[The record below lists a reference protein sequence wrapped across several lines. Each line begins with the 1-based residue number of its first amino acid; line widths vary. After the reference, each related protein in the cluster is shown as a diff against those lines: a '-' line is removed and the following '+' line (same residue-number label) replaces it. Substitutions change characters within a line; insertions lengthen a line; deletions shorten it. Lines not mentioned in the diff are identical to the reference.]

1 MAEDGGYPVQHFEA
15 RFRLKYEKDPWHAV
29 TPEHIA
35 SNVVSISF
43 LSINCPK
50 YTLWFSPQRQ
60 IDVYHLHPNSTY
72 VFQIWATNQLG
83 PGEVTEKEA
92 RTQHNTEEIGNTYRA
107 MPVAKF

>member
-35 SNVVSISF
+35 SNVVRIVVHFRRPMFNSHLF
-43 LSINCPK
+43 
-50 YTLWFSPQRQ
+50 FHQRQ

-92 RTQHNTEEIGNTYRA
+92 STHHDTEEIGNYSARTA
-107 MPVAKF
+107 